1 MASASQAVQRLLA
14 LLIVVGVASQFFLAA
29 AGAFGATSYSS
40 HKAVGYALVI
50 AALVALV
57 VSLAARRHV
66 LPSLMLVAAAVVQVV
81 LGGLGTSS
89 SSWFGAFHGLNALVV
104 MGTAGNLA
112 RRTARGQSARPAP
125 LS

>member
-1 MASASQAVQRLLA
+1 VITSASQAVQRLLSV
-14 LLIVVGVASQFFLAA
+14 LIVVGVAAQFFLAA

-40 HKAVGYALVI
+40 HKAVGYALVL
-50 AALVALV
+50 AALVALA
-57 VSLAARRHV
+57 VSLAVRRHA
-66 LPSLMLVAAAVVQVV
+66 LPSLMLAAAAVVQVV

-112 RRTARGQSARPAP
+112 RRTARG
-125 LS
+125 